1 MDVYRVATAGGR
13 LDATVRVPGSKSIA
27 NRALVCA
34 ALAEGESEIRGVP
47 AGDDVDAML
56 VALRHLGVRVGTD
69 ATTVTLS
76 GGRGRIRRGSLTLDC
91 RLAGTTSRF
100 LTALAALVPG
110 PITIDGGAELRRR
123 PMAPLHDAL
132 RSLGVEVR
140 VLGSDGGL
148 PAVVS
153 GPPRAVIDQLDLS
166 GDVSSQFLSAL
177 MLIGPSIPGG
187 LRVRLTSSLVSR
199 PYVALTAAVMEAFG
213 RPGVQIGD
221 RFVTV
226 DPGEYVA
233 TKYDVEVDASSAS
246 YPLAAA
252 AVCGGR
258 VTVEGLGRGS
268 LQGDAAFCRMLEA
281 MGCRVE
287 QDETSTT
294 VYRDG
299 PLRGISVDMSDMSD
313 LVPTL
318 AVVAAFAETATEISG
333 VGFIRAKESDRIG
346 DLCAGLRRAGITAEE
361 RSDGLVVHPGAVEHA
376 VVATHSD
383 HRLAMAFSV
392 LGLGGRGM
400 TIEEPDVVSKSW
412 PDFWESLES
421 WR

>member
-1 MDVYRVATAGGR
+1 MDVYRVASAGGR

-34 ALAEGESEIRGVP
+34 ALADGESEICGVP
-47 AGDDVDAML
+47 AGDDVEAMSA
-56 VALRHLGVRVGTD
+56 ALRHLGVGVTTD
-69 ATTVTLS
+69 ATRVTVD
-76 GGRGRIRRGSLTLDC
+76 GGLNRFRRGSLVLDC

-100 LTALAALVPG
+100 LTAVAALVPG

-132 RSLGVEVR
+132 RDLGVDVR
-140 VLGSDGGL
+140 VIGPDGQL

-153 GPPRAVIDQLDLS
+153 GPPRARVDDLDLP
-166 GDVSSQFLSAL
+166 GEVSSQFLSAL
-177 MLIGPSIPGG
+177 MLIGPFIPGG
-187 LRVRLTSSLVSR
+187 LRVRLTSSLISR
-199 PYVALTAAVMEAFG
+199 PYVSLTSAVMESFG
-213 RPGVQIGD
+213 GPQVKIGD
-221 RFVTV
+221 RFVSV
-226 DPGEYVA
+226 DPGSYVA
-233 TKYDVEVDASSAS
+233 TEYDVEVDASSAS

-268 LQGDAAFCRMLEA
+268 LQGDAAFCRILEA

-287 QDETSTT
+287 QDETRTT
-294 VYRDG
+294 VHRDG
-299 PLRGISVDMSDMSD
+299 RLRGVSVDMSDMSD

-318 AVVAAFAETATEISG
+318 AVVAAFADTPTEIRG

-346 DLCAGLRRAGITAEE
+346 DLCAGLRRAGVIAEE
-361 RSDGLVVHPGAVEHA
+361 RSDGLVVHPGTVEH
-376 VVATHSD
+376 VVVSTHSD
-383 HRLAMAFSV
+383 HRLAMAFAV

-400 TIEEPDVVSKSW
+400 TVEDPDVVSKSW